1 MPGRLQVFRNQ
12 KVTKKKKKPER
23 KRKKKETL
31 NNWTNKTIETNQTI
45 KQQKWENQKTRTQKI
60 LLHGHGQ
67 TKCTLHQFQTINP
80 TNNNASFQ
88 LQVGMQRSN
97 DRLAFFFGQFR
108 SDWWEQKR
116 CKNKQ
121 RQGHRKSTCKK
132 VSALR
137 NRQGHHQQNQP
148 LFLYLIWI
156 QCLHGRR

>member
-31 NNWTNKTIETNQTI
+31 NNWTNKTIETNKTI

-121 RQGHRKSTCKK
+121 RQRHRIHMQKGECTTKQARAPK
-132 VSALR
+132 Q
-137 NRQGHHQQNQP
+137 NRC
-148 LFLYLIWI
+148 FLYLIWI